1 MCPSHPGIFAKP
13 THLVLSRFGTSV
25 GSGVRVV
32 LMATP
37 VESHWSSAAPYLY
50 SSTLFIHGETEAQR
64 GKETCFLLHS
74 KLRTE
79 SEQRP
84 TSRLGDQTPCRERPS
99 KSLGAS
105 PLIMVTAPTEGA
117 SCQGTM
123 PRTTGLRHPLPALC
137 PALPTPRGWP
147 PDTHRHLSSGPPAL
161 PSRGSH
167 CWAVKGASETQTQTQ
182 PPAPCPPRES
192 LHLPEAWFPHP
203 ASGQQELQQE

>member
-1 MCPSHPGIFAKP
+1 MLTGPGVSETGPAA
-13 THLVLSRFGTSV
+13 LLDSV
-25 GSGVRVV
+25 SEKCWSQAFSTDISQEQFWNKMRKERTCHGGKVV
-32 LMATP
+32 GRSIAVPISQM
-37 VESHWSSAAPYLY
+37 
-50 SSTLFIHGETEAQR
+50 GKTEAQR
-64 GKETCFLLHS
+64 GKETCFLSHS

-99 KSLGAS
+99 KSQGAS

-117 SCQGTM
+117 PCQGTM

-167 CWAVKGASETQTQTQ
+167 C
-182 PPAPCPPRES
+182 
-192 LHLPEAWFPHP
+192 
-203 ASGQQELQQE
+203 